1 MTNLTLEF
9 KKALETSVKEL
20 TDLLTKK
27 DYEGTIAASEEIK
40 VYLKECA
47 KLLELKEAVV
57 NEIQY
62 FAEQANIAIDQP
74 VTSIIALES
83 EDAKETEERRK
94 LFESL
99 NPTIKVGTQ
108 QEQEQEQDDTE
119 EKIGLGKMF
128 RNFIYAGKKRNKSEV
143 E

>member
-9 KKALETSVKEL
+9 KKSLETSIKEL

-27 DYEGTIAASEEIK
+27 AYEETIAASEEIK

-57 NEIQY
+57 IEIQD
-62 FAEQANIAIDQP
+62 FAEQANLAIDQP
-74 VTSIIALES
+74 ATSIVALES
-83 EDAKETEERRK
+83 ENATEKEELKK

-99 NPTIKVGTQ
+99 NPTIKVGAQ
-108 QEQEQEQDDTE
+108 QEQDDTE
-119 EKIGLGKMF
+119 EKIGLVSIA
-128 RNFIYAGKKRNKSEV
+128 RRWYNAGKKK
-143 E
+143 